1 MERLR
6 RLCRYSQDGHFGFSV
21 VSGVNKK
28 DPSFGRKAEAR
39 RSGNYRDSDS
49 CFGSKVRLNTASCGV
64 LALIDMT
71 ICVTPQQRLIG
82 RALYSHL
89 REAIHTAARKKTRLL
104 RRFAARHDVE
114 SAYDFVLRARRR
126 RSPDGR
132 STIRDGD
139 TDEGH
144 GFRFAQSGATSA
156 SPRLCESCLAIPL
169 IIQDDRP
176 LDEARGFLIPSM
188 LFAPFRPRT
197 SHVMGFGSV
206 LADRTSPQRVQKI
219 WNGLAQSCPHPVE
232 RKSARRM
239 QTHQSLLSLRQWLSA
254 RPRS

>member
-1 MERLR
+1 MKVTGGYRAHRSL
-6 RLCRYSQDGHFGFSV
+6 LMGDASFPSDGETQTSLPIFPGRSLWISV
-21 VSGVNKK
+21 VSRVNKK

-139 TDEGH
+139 TDESH
-144 GFRFAQSGATSA
+144 GSLR
-156 SPRLCESCLAIPL
+156 
-169 IIQDDRP
+169 
-176 LDEARGFLIPSM
+176 
-188 LFAPFRPRT
+188 
-197 SHVMGFGSV
+197 SH
-206 LADRTSPQRVQKI
+206 P
-219 WNGLAQSCPHPVE
+219 GLPAHTPA
-232 RKSARRM
+232 SARV
-239 QTHQSLLSLRQWLSA
+239 A
-254 RPRS
+254 